1 MDKNY
6 WIKWAKAALVRALKT
21 TAQTAV
27 SMLTGNMVGITDA
40 DWVAVASIA
49 GMAGIVSLLT
59 SIGGLPEVNE

>member
-27 SMLTGNMVGITDA
+27 SMLTGNMVGIMDA

-59 SIGGLPEVNE
+59 SIGGLPEVN

>member
-6 WIKWAKAALVRALKT
+6 WIKWAKAAFIRALKT

-27 SMLTGNMVGITDA
+27 SMLTGNMVGIMDA

-49 GMAGIVSLLT
+49 GMAGVVSILT
-59 SIGGLPEVNE
+59 SIGGLPEVN

>member
-49 GMAGIVSLLT
+49 GMAGVVSLLT
-59 SIGGLPEVNE
+59 SIGGLPEVN